1 MSKRKT
7 MQRHPNDKPPDRVPA
22 DLRICGAAGPVE
34 IEAAAAPA
42 DGGEPKLR
50 RFRMT
55 AYTGGPLVL
64 AGWPYPVVVDLA
76 GMRVPSSQARP
87 VLKDHNPALI
97 VGHTDEIAV
106 GQSTVKVSGVV
117 SGVGEVAK
125 EVTAASDNGFPW
137 QASIGARAERVIFV
151 PEGRTVEANSQTV
164 KGPAYIA
171 RRSVLGEISFV
182 ALGADENANARMA
195 ASAAGKHMEVF
206 AMNFEE
212 WVQAQGF
219 VLADLSEQ
227 QTASLKA
234 AFEAG
239 QGADKPTATA
249 TVEAEAKQAVEDL
262 RAELAAE
269 TGRVAAVR
277 KVCAGRHDDIEAK
290 AVAEGWDVTKTELEV
305 LRAERPKA
313 PAAHVRDDAPS
324 GEILAAAVCM
334 TGGLPKIEAAYDE
347 KTLDAVGR
355 RFRRGIGLQELLLE
369 AAWANGYT
377 GRTFQNPQAIL
388 EAAFSTFSLPG
399 ILSDVANKFLLAGF
413 ESVEDAWRRVTAT
426 RSVKDF
432 KTVTSYRLTGGF
444 EYDEVG
450 PDGELKHGE
459 LGEESYQNQARTY
472 GKMFSLTRTDLINDD
487 LGALTGVPR
496 RIGRGGALKLNK
508 VFWTR
513 FLDNATFFT
522 ALRGNYAEGAAT
534 ALTIDGLTA
543 AELLFLEQKDTEGS
557 PLGVAPRLL
566 LVPPALLVRGTQLMQ
581 ATELRDT
588 TANTKYPTN
597 NPHAG
602 KFGVVQSAYL
612 SNTTLAG
619 ASSKAW
625 YLLADPNDMPVTE
638 VAFLNG
644 QQTPIVERADAD
656 FNVLGIQFRGYFDF
670 GVAQMEWRGGVK
682 MKGEA

>member
-1 MSKRKT
+1 MAKQTDQPVCS
-7 MQRHPNDKPPDRVPA
+7 RVPA
-22 DLRICGAAGPVE
+22 DLRICGAAGAIE

-42 DGGEPKLR
+42 DGGGPKLR
-50 RFRMT
+50 RFKMT

-64 AGWPYPVVVDLA
+64 AGVPFPVVVDLA
-76 GMRVPSSQARP
+76 GMRVPASKARP

-97 VGHTDEIAV
+97 VGHTDDIAV
-106 GQSTVKVSGVV
+106 GQSTVKVAGVV
-117 SGVGEVAK
+117 SGVGAVAQ

-151 PEGRTVEANSQTV
+151 PEGREAEANGRMV

-182 ALGADENANARMA
+182 AMGADENTSVKVA
-195 ASAAGKHMEVF
+195 ATAAGSYMEVF
-206 AMNFEE
+206 ARNFEE

-219 VLADLSEQ
+219 TLADLSET

-234 AFEAG
+234 AFDTG
-239 QGADKPTATA
+239 QGAGKTAVATA
-249 TVEAEAKQAVEDL
+249 EADAAKVVADIRAQA
-262 RAELAAE
+262 AAE
-269 TGRVAAVR
+269 TTRVSAVR
-277 KVCAGRHDDIEAK
+277 KVCAGKHDDIEAK
-290 AVAEGWDVTKTELEV
+290 AVGDGWDVSRTELEV

-313 PAAHVRDDAPS
+313 PAAHVRDDAP
-324 GEILAAAVCM
+324 GTDIMAAAVCM
-334 TGGLPKIEAAYDE
+334 TGGLPKIEAVYDE
-347 KTLDAVGR
+347 KILDAAGR

-377 GRTFQNPQAIL
+377 GRTFQDPQAIL
-388 EAAFSTFSLPG
+388 EAAFSTFALPG

-413 ESVEDAWRRVTAT
+413 ESVEDAWRRIAAT
-426 RSVKDF
+426 RNVKDF

-450 PDGELKHGE
+450 PGGELKHGT
-459 LGEESYQNQARTY
+459 LGEESFQNQARTY
-472 GKMFSLTRTDLINDD
+472 GKMFGLTRTDLINDD
-487 LGALTGVPR
+487 MGALTATPR

-508 VFWTR
+508 VFWLK
-513 FLDNATFFT
+513 FLDNAAFFT

-543 AELLFLEQKDTEGS
+543 AELLFLEQKDPEGS
-557 PLGVAPRLL
+557 PLGVTPRVL

-588 TANTKYPTN
+588 TASTKYATN

-602 KFGVVQSAYL
+602 KFSVVHSAYL
-612 SNTTLAG
+612 SNTSLTG

-625 YLLADPNDMPVTE
+625 HLLADPNDLPVIE

-656 FNVLGIQFRGYFDF
+656 FNILGVQFRGYFDF
-670 GVAQMEWRGGVK
+670 GVALQDYRGGVK

>member
-1 MSKRKT
+1 
-7 MQRHPNDKPPDRVPA
+7 
-22 DLRICGAAGPVE
+22 
-34 IEAAAAPA
+34 
-42 DGGEPKLR
+42 
-50 RFRMT
+50 
-55 AYTGGPLVL
+55 
-64 AGWPYPVVVDLA
+64 
-76 GMRVPSSQARP
+76 
-87 VLKDHNPALI
+87 
-97 VGHTDEIAV
+97 
-106 GQSTVKVSGVV
+106 
-117 SGVGEVAK
+117 
-125 EVTAASDNGFPW
+125 
-137 QASIGARAERVIFV
+137 
-151 PEGRTVEANSQTV
+151 
-164 KGPAYIA
+164 
-171 RRSVLGEISFV
+171 
-182 ALGADENANARMA
+182 
-195 ASAAGKHMEVF
+195 
-206 AMNFEE
+206 
-212 WVQAQGF
+212 
-219 VLADLSEQ
+219 
-227 QTASLKA
+227 
-234 AFEAG
+234 
-239 QGADKPTATA
+239 
-249 TVEAEAKQAVEDL
+249 
-262 RAELAAE
+262 
-269 TGRVAAVR
+269 
-277 KVCAGRHDDIEAK
+277 
-290 AVAEGWDVTKTELEV
+290 
-305 LRAERPKA
+305 
-313 PAAHVRDDAPS
+313 
-324 GEILAAAVCM
+324 
-334 TGGLPKIEAAYDE
+334 
-347 KTLDAVGR
+347 
-355 RFRRGIGLQELLLE
+355 
-369 AAWANGYT
+369 
-377 GRTFQNPQAIL
+377 
-388 EAAFSTFSLPG
+388 
-399 ILSDVANKFLLAGF
+399 
-413 ESVEDAWRRVTAT
+413 
-426 RSVKDF
+426 
-432 KTVTSYRLTGGF
+432 TGGF